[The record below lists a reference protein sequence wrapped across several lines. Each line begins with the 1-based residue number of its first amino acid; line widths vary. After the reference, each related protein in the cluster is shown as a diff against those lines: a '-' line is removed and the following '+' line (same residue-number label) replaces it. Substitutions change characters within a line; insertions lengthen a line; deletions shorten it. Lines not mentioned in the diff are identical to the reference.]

1 MGFANSY
8 VIIPANLK
16 IYFKFAGMITRSV
29 EDRFAL
35 SLEEFPVTGIIGPRQ
50 VGKTTLVR
58 QWQTKEGMIYLDLE
72 RNSDLNKLKDPE
84 LFLNQVADKTVV
96 LDEVQHLPDLFP
108 LLRSLVDDDRRPG
121 RFVILGSASPAL
133 LQQSSES
140 LAGRINYLE
149 MFPLNLLEVKGW
161 LTWQQ
166 LWLHGG
172 FPEPALS
179 QKPSF
184 VQSWYRNFI
193 QSYVQRDLPLY
204 GLPADPKVTRQLLQ
218 MVASAN
224 GGLLNYS
231 TFAKSIELSV
241 PTIKTY
247 LGFLQNAFLTTAIA
261 PWHTNIKK
269 RLVKSPKLYIR
280 DSGMLHY
287 LAGINDFE
295 TLMGNVQVGNSWE
308 GFVISQIASVLE
320 SDDELYHYRTQD
332 GAEIDLLV
340 RRNDRWLLAAEIK
353 LTNSPSLSKGTHQ
366 AMQDLGLAHLH
377 VITPSADTY
386 PIANKI
392 SVTSLMK
399 VLEGLRGELDQ
410 Y

>member
-1 MGFANSY
+1 
-8 VIIPANLK
+8 
-16 IYFKFAGMITRSV
+16 MIKRLLEV
-29 EDRFAL
+29 KLAR
-35 SLEEFPVTGIIGPRQ
+35 SLEEFPVTGIVGPRQ

-58 QWQTKEGMIYLDLE
+58 QGQSGADVVYLDLE
-72 RNSDLNKLKDPE
+72 RNSDLNKLQDPE
-84 LFLNQVADKTVV
+84 LFLTQVADKTVV
-96 LDEVQHLPDLFP
+96 LDEVQHLPELFP

-133 LQQSSES
+133 LRQSSES

-149 MFPLNLLEVKGW
+149 MFPLNLPEVGGR

-172 FPEPALS
+172 FPEPTLS
-179 QKPSF
+179 GKPAF
-184 VQSWYRNFI
+184 VQSWHRNFI
-193 QSYVQRDLPLY
+193 QSYVQRDLPMY

-218 MVASAN
+218 MIASAN

-231 TFAKSIELSV
+231 TFAKSLELSV

-247 LGFLQNAFLTTAIA
+247 LGFLNNAFLTTLIA

-287 LAGINDFE
+287 LLGVSDLEN
-295 TLMGNVQVGNSWE
+295 LLGNVRVGNSWE
-308 GFVISQIASVLE
+308 GFVINQVASVLE

-353 LTNSPSLSKGTHQ
+353 LTNSPSLTKGTHQ
-366 AMQDLGLAHLH
+366 AMQDLGLKHLY
-377 VITPSADTY
+377 VVTPDADTY
-386 PIANKI
+386 PVAENIM
-392 SVTSLMK
+392 VTSLGKM
-399 VLEGLRGELDQ
+399 LEEIIRF
-410 Y
+410 